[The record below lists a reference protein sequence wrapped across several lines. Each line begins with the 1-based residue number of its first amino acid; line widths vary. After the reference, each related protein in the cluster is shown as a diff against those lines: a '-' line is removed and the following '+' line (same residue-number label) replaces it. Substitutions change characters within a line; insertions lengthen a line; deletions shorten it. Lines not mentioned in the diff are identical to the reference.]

1 MDRRDFLLGTGLAAA
16 TSAAAQDAAPRAEG
30 VESAVAAATPVIVL
44 SQVGFSP
51 RSRKTVVYRLGGNA
65 PPPANFSIRDNGYLP
80 RPVTVT
86 RPLAAAP
93 GDLGPCLIG
102 DFSEIDREANYQIG
116 AGGERCAPFFIRPD
130 AWRRT
135 LPKAVSYHHAQ
146 RCGIAVPNVHPACH
160 LDDARRRDTG
170 EHIDATGGWHDAGD
184 LRKWMDATM
193 MAAFGLLR
201 VARHLGDGWD
211 AAGSGLPVLLDE
223 VRWGNRYFLKM
234 QDKDGRCWA
243 DTAGGVS
250 GDNSDNHWT
259 DNQSGTADDRYINP
273 SKPAQVQAMFVA
285 LQAMV
290 AQAFAASDPGYAQS
304 CLAAGLRC
312 WEATEHPANV
322 RDLSWRVLAAIELD
336 RATHV
341 EKYASDAAGLG
352 RTLAGL
358 QVSDYMASQK
368 AIRGFWS
375 TGGRTPS
382 PYTDPVYSAMP
393 ALAML
398 ELAAA
403 FPTHADAPRWRDS
416 LRLYL
421 DEYAVPMSARSAYG
435 IVPLGVYAGAPTAET
450 YRPLEGQLTYRYFM
464 PTRRQSWW
472 LGITSHLESHA
483 ALLAG
488 AAKLLG
494 KASYRDLALRQ
505 LEWVM
510 GANPFGACLMTGE
523 GWRNSYPFSHFV
535 GPLAGGI
542 VNGIAGNAKDEPILQ
557 MEYGNDWRTGEYWTP
572 HNAFYLWA
580 VSQLESA

>member
-1 MDRRDFLLGTGLAAA
+1 MQRRDFLLGTGLAAA
-16 TSAAAQDAAPRAEG
+16 VPAAPQGAAPRAEA
-30 VESAVAAATPVIVL
+30 VESAVPAATPVIVL
-44 SQVGFSP
+44 SQVGFLP
-51 RSRKTVVYRLGGNA
+51 RSRKTVVYRLSGSAA
-65 PPPANFSIRDNGYLP
+65 PPASFGIRDNGYLP
-80 RPVTVT
+80 RPATVT
-86 RPLAAAP
+86 KPLVAAP
-93 GDLGPCLIG
+93 GDLGPCLTG
-102 DFSEIDREANYQIG
+102 DFSDVDREANYQIS
-116 AGGERCAPFFIRPD
+116 AGGERSSPFFIRPD

-135 LPKAVSYHHAQ
+135 LPKAVSYHHSQ
-146 RCGIAVPNVHPACH
+146 RCGVAVPNVHPACH

-170 EHIDATGGWHDAGD
+170 EHIDVTGGWHDAGD

-201 VARHLGDGWD
+201 VARHLGESWD
-211 AAGSGLPVLLDE
+211 AAGQGLPVLLDE

-243 DTAGGVS
+243 DTAGGVN

-259 DNQSGTADDRYINP
+259 DNQSGTADDRYINS

-304 CLAAGLRC
+304 CLAAGIRC
-312 WEATEHPANV
+312 WEVTEHPANV
-322 RDLSWRVLAAIELD
+322 RDLSWRVLAAIELN
-336 RATHV
+336 RATHA
-341 EKYASDAAGLG
+341 EKYAADAASLG
-352 RTLAGL
+352 QTLAGL
-358 QVSDYMASQK
+358 QVSEYIASQK
-368 AIRGFWS
+368 AIRGFWG
-375 TGGRTPS
+375 TRGQTPA

-398 ELAAA
+398 ELASAYPA
-403 FPTHADAPRWRDS
+403 HPDAPRWRDS

-421 DEYAVPMSARSAYG
+421 DEYVVPMSARSAYG
-435 IVPLGVYAGAPTAET
+435 IVPLGVYVGTPTAET
-450 YRPLEGQLTYRYFM
+450 YRPLEGQLSYRYFM

-488 AAKLLG
+488 AAKLFG
-494 KASYRDLALRQ
+494 NGRYRDLALRQ

-535 GPLAGGI
+535 GPLIGGI

>member
-1 MDRRDFLLGTGLAAA
+1 MHRRDFLLGTGLAAA
-16 TSAAAQDAAPRAEG
+16 SSGAAQNAAPRAEA

-44 SQVGFSP
+44 SQVGFAP
-51 RSRKTVVYRLGGNA
+51 RSRKTVVIRLGGGGA
-65 PPPANFSIRDNGYLP
+65 PPENFNIRDNGYLP
-80 RPVTVT
+80 RPTTVN

-102 DFSEIDREANYQIG
+102 DFSDIDREANYQIA

-135 LPKAVSYHHAQ
+135 LPRAVSYHHSQ
-146 RCGIAVPNVHPACH
+146 RCGVAVPNVHPACH

-170 EHIDATGGWHDAGD
+170 EHIDVTGGWHDAGD

-259 DNQSGTADDRYINP
+259 DNQSGTDDDRYINP

-304 CLAAGLRC
+304 SLAAGVRC
-312 WEATEHPANV
+312 WEATEHPSNV
-322 RDLSWRVLAAIELD
+322 RDLSWRVLAAVELH
-336 RATHV
+336 RATRA
-341 EKYASDAAGLG
+341 EKYAADAASLG
-352 RTLAGL
+352 QTLAGM
-358 QVSDYMASQK
+358 QVSEFIASQK
-368 AIRGFWS
+368 TIRGFWGS
-375 TGGRTPS
+375 GRQAPS

-398 ELAAA
+398 ELSAA
-403 FPTHADAPRWRDS
+403 FPAHADAPRWRDS

-421 DEYAVPMSARSAYG
+421 DEYVVPMSTRSAYG
-435 IVPLGVYAGAPTAET
+435 IVPLGVYTGTPTAET
-450 YRPLEGQLTYRYFM
+450 YRPLEGQMTYRYFM

-483 ALLAG
+483 ALLVG
-488 AAKLLG
+488 AAKLFG
-494 KASYRDLALRQ
+494 NPRYRDLALRQ

-535 GPLAGGI
+535 GPLSGGI